1 MFIAL
6 LLPSLIAKFDLQRL
20 VLFTHV
26 IHVKIYVWLYYNESY
41 DVDIAILVLVSCII
55 IINISFITLI
65 IMSSFK
71 HAQVLLT
78 KRSSGGGKEMPAI
91 SYRWCSGLMLGW
103 YITVLLNCSQ
113 EQRIVRSTMVSAT
126 AHLFRNNHKSR
137 IAPHFFSFPLFS
149 WGFIHTKYISLTQNQ

>member
-78 KRSSGGGKEMPAI
+78 KRSSGGEGNACYLLSVMFWPHARLIYHCVVELFAGTKDCQINDGI
-91 SYRWCSGLMLGW
+91 SYGTS
-103 YITVLLNCSQ
+103 IQ
-113 EQRIVRSTMVSAT
+113 EQ
-126 AHLFRNNHKSR
+126 
-137 IAPHFFSFPLFS
+137 P
-149 WGFIHTKYISLTQNQ
+149 